1 MINEKRSLSSL
12 LASGEQIIAP
22 CIWDCFSARVAELT
36 DFKAALVSS
45 AAVAYSITGLPD
57 VGLLTADEMIGI
69 VTRISASSPLA
80 LVIDCEGGYGD
91 TPLHAYRTVRRLALA
106 GAGAVMIS
114 DQCGL
119 SGVERVLY
127 KGKWNAENW
136 SSFKSLP
143 TKDWLAKIKA
153 SVEAVKDTD
162 CMVIA
167 RTESW
172 YRSGLS
178 EAIMRSKLALKLGV
192 DMILICGITTQEEC
206 ERINCELPDCWKMYP
221 DIVSHC
227 GKPDVEFDT
236 MLECGFNLVSLH
248 CLEKGAMW
256 GMLDYGE
263 HTFADRN
270 TLYIDQQDMWD
281 KGVFHWFDQVPYYV
295 DFKKWMD
302 FEKSCYD
309 KARQSTANNESK
321 IRRGI

>member
-153 SVEAVKDTD
+153 GVEAVKDTD

-172 YRSGLS
+172 YGSGLS

-206 ERINCELPDCWKMYP
+206 ERINCELPDCWKCIRILFRIAASP
-221 DIVSHC
+221 
-227 GKPDVEFDT
+227 
-236 MLECGFNLVSLH
+236 MLNLIQ
-248 CLEKGAMW
+248 CLNVD
-256 GMLDYGE
+256 L
-263 HTFADRN
+263 
-270 TLYIDQQDMWD
+270 I
-281 KGVFHWFDQVPYYV
+281 WFL
-295 DFKKWMD
+295 
-302 FEKSCYD
+302 CI
-309 KARQSTANNESK
+309 A
-321 IRRGI
+321 